1 MEQGT
6 VTTQPHGQSFI
17 IKRPRLTK
25 LLDESG
31 ARIILLVAPAGY
43 GKTTLAREWVAG
55 KEGVVWYSGRPAMAD
70 VAALACGLATALASD
85 DAVERIGFLAAQGQP
100 PETLAKALVAAVPAT
115 CSVLVIDDCHHT
127 STSHEAEAFLSDL
140 VARVDL
146 RVVITSRLRPKWV
159 TARMVVYREAVILE
173 MVDLAFTED
182 EARAVIGEAA
192 EDTTGDL
199 LSITRGW
206 PAVVG
211 LAAQRR
217 KQGVVPALPTD
228 DLYAFF
234 ADDLFQRAPPD
245 LQDHLM
251 MLALAGD
258 ADTDTR
264 RALLGVE
271 HDSIISAAAEHG
283 FLSPQAQEM
292 GIHPLLK
299 AFLLQKL
306 RELPRTRA
314 DETVRVA
321 VETLAARA
329 QWDEC
334 LVALQWSPLPELI
347 VPTLK
352 AALSDLLTSG
362 RIATARKWLALAH
375 SSEVSDPI
383 LLLVEAEIALRD
395 RDDQRAQ
402 VLGER
407 AGALLRKGDLAAR
420 AYIVAA
426 RAAHFRGGEADASR
440 NSESAQSAASTPALQ
455 TTALWIAYAAAAERS
470 QPEASA
476 ILERLRTHND
486 DRPDHALRL
495 LTAHGLIMMD
505 FEGDVHAATEK
516 CELATRLIPH
526 VRDPFLITNCFN
538 VLGYVMLVSARY
550 DRALQHAEELV
561 AEARSSGLEFAV
573 DHALV
578 TRAGALVG
586 LRKLS
591 ACQRTLDEIEERAA
605 QASGHILANALLQEV
620 KLRIASGDLARASLL
635 LQRNPS
641 DYASLE
647 LRAEHLGYRGLVLA
661 AMADVPQA
669 EAALCESR
677 EAAVSLAPA
686 VLSDL
691 GEAVI
696 ALQHD
701 SPDAIEVTARAL
713 RRAIGVGHL
722 DIVVTAA
729 RAFPDLARA
738 GTSDPATARALTDL
752 LGRSADIDLGRRA
765 GLEMPRELRRRA
777 VLSSREREVHELV
790 AQGRTNKE
798 IARTLFISESTTKV
812 HVRHILEKLGVHTR
826 TEAALTSID
835 EFSS

>member
-1 MEQGT
+1 
-6 VTTQPHGQSFI
+6 
-17 IKRPRLTK
+17 
-25 LLDESG
+25 
-31 ARIILLVAPAGY
+31 
-43 GKTTLAREWVAG
+43 
-55 KEGVVWYSGRPAMAD
+55 
-70 VAALACGLATALASD
+70 
-85 DAVERIGFLAAQGQP
+85 
-100 PETLAKALVAAVPAT
+100 
-115 CSVLVIDDCHHT
+115 
-127 STSHEAEAFLSDL
+127 
-140 VARVDL
+140 
-146 RVVITSRLRPKWV
+146 
-159 TARMVVYREAVILE
+159 
-173 MVDLAFTED
+173 
-182 EARAVIGEAA
+182 
-192 EDTTGDL
+192 
-199 LSITRGW
+199 
-206 PAVVG
+206 
-211 LAAQRR
+211 
-217 KQGVVPALPTD
+217 
-228 DLYAFF
+228 
-234 ADDLFQRAPPD
+234 
-245 LQDHLM
+245 
-251 MLALAGD
+251 
-258 ADTDTR
+258 
-264 RALLGVE
+264 
-271 HDSIISAAAEHG
+271 
-283 FLSPQAQEM
+283 
-292 GIHPLLK
+292 
-299 AFLLQKL
+299 
-306 RELPRTRA
+306 
-314 DETVRVA
+314 
-321 VETLAARA
+321 
-329 QWDEC
+329 
-334 LVALQWSPLPELI
+334 
-347 VPTLK
+347 
-352 AALSDLLTSG
+352 
-362 RIATARKWLALAH
+362 
-375 SSEVSDPI
+375 

-407 AGALLRKGDLAAR
+407 AGALLRNGDLAAR

-426 RAAHFRGGEADASR
+426 RAAHFRGGGADASR

-635 LQRNPS
+635 LQRDPS

-701 SPDAIEVTARAL
+701 SPDAIEVTAHAL

-738 GTSDPATARALTDL
+738 GTSDPATAHALTDL

-835 EFSS
+835 ESSS